1 MFFFYLPFSS
11 ELSHTSPGSDND
23 GSWSTSSDTGSGV
36 DSSVP
41 GGVAVELVFSKSLR
55 SEHSNRASFWT
66 ISILVWVAR
75 DRGNTWHSEIELVL
89 QLVAEFL
96 DKWVDVRAKA
106 AVRVASNSVALS
118 KCSDLFS
125 WVVVSKSVLWA

>member
-1 MFFFYLPFSS
+1 MFLFYLPFSS
-11 ELSHTSPGSDND
+11 ELSHTGPGSDD
-23 GSWSTSSDTGSGV
+23 YSSWSTSSDAGSGI

-41 GGVAVELVFSKSLR
+41 GGIAIELVLSKSLR

-66 ISILVWVAR
+66 ISVLVWIAR
-75 DRGNTWHSEIELVL
+75 NRGNTWHSEIELVL
-89 QLVAEFL
+89 QFVAELL

-106 AVRVASNSVALS
+106 AIRVASNYVALS

-125 WVVVSKSVLWA
+125 WVVVSESVLWA